1 MCLIKQFFVR
11 KIFYICTERLEPTKR
26 ETEGNTIMAVG
37 ARDHIDKLLVQKY
50 QSLQVDNHNN
60 INQIDEEEMLSKMET
75 VAQDKLS
82 MMKYQ
87 EKLSHLGKTLLA
99 KSAYKHYRYIP
110 VR

>member
-1 MCLIKQFFVR
+1 
-11 KIFYICTERLEPTKR
+11 
-26 ETEGNTIMAVG
+26 MAVG

-60 INQIDEEEMLSKMET
+60 INQIDEQEMLNKMQT
-75 VAQDKLS
+75 VAQDKVA

-87 EKLSHLGKTLLA
+87 EKLGELGKKLLA
-99 KSAYKHYRYIP
+99 KSAYKNYRYIP